1 MSHKKLTDEEL
12 FAQFEDI
19 PSTEAPST
27 SSTSTRSA
35 KASKAAPPPPLLAT
49 PAVAVDDDDP
59 LAELSALAAARPT
72 SRPTT
77 PRHSS
82 TTTSSTG
89 TKRADHTPA
98 SSGPPSNR
106 TSEDRLRTTAAA
118 APPRKSTDS
127 TRSNLNQS
135 FVADDVHVESERE
148 SSQPAASGGGWWG
161 SVFNVATAAV
171 KQAEAAVK
179 EIRGNEEVLKY
190 AEQMKG
196 NAKILREYGMLT
208 FVSPHN
214 SSSTTHIQ
222 QEATS
227 VLSPYPPSNLS
238 LSKSPLPSP
247 LMNVSKSTPPMTYKA
262 IPPWTLSSTPSLL
275 ASCHR

>member
-106 TSEDRLRTTAAA
+106 TSEDRLRTTAA